1 MSHSLLIFLAGVG
14 IGCDPGTATSPAGP
28 IASSDDDEGDD
39 DDAEDDDSSD
49 DDSDDDDDDQSP
61 DDDDA
66 SESGDDDDP
75 NATGGGG
82 PKLDVGSDCEGDDC
96 DDPPTTSCEELV
108 HTPCDDGSTNID
120 NVLGLNCPDEPM
132 VTVQTTGNAKAIGV
146 RERFGSTDAWS
157 PVEGAA
163 YIALGSGEVDDLD
176 VALGGLDEESFLA
189 CNRDLGSDVDVG
201 TTLPSPL
208 TTMGVDGA
216 CEDDPSLIGTG
227 DCSNSIAEQFEQG
240 GAANDYTEIRVT
252 AKVPAGATS
261 IGYSFAFFSTEY
273 PVFFGSEFNDL
284 FVGWLESES
293 WTGNISF
300 DETGNPISLNAG
312 FLDYK
317 DDAAS
322 LAEFAGTCMEGHAG
336 TKWLSSTAP
345 VSSGEEITLALAI
358 FDLADSALDSYVFI
372 DDIHFGCEGGPPST
386 EPEG

>member
-1 MSHSLLIFLAGVG
+1 MSHPFVLLFAGLGLA
-14 IGCDPGTATSPAGP
+14 CDPSGGNASGPVAPVPGT
-28 IASSDDDEGDD
+28 DDDDDD
-39 DDAEDDDSSD
+39 DDAESDDDDASESDDDDESGEPDDD
-49 DDSDDDDDDQSP
+49 DDSDDDDG
-61 DDDDA
+61 A
-66 SESGDDDDP
+66 SGDS
-75 NATGGGG
+75 GL
-82 PKLDVGSDCEGDDC
+82 KLDVASEDCEGDDC
-96 DDPPTTSCEELV
+96 DDPPPSSCEELE
-108 HTPCDDGSTNID
+108 HTPCDDGSGDIGH
-120 NVLGLNCPDEPM
+120 VLGLNCPGEPT
-132 VTVQTTGNAKAIGV
+132 VTVETTGNAKAIGV
-146 RERFGSTDAWS
+146 RERFGSTDAWA

-176 VALGGLDEESFLA
+176 VAVGGLDEESFLA
-189 CNRDLGSDVDVG
+189 CNRDLGPDVDVG
-201 TTLPSPL
+201 PTLPAPL
-208 TTMGVDGA
+208 TTTGVDGS

-240 GAANDYTEIRVT
+240 GAANDYTEVRVT

-273 PVFFGSEFNDL
+273 PVYFGSEFNDL

-300 DETGNPISLNAG
+300 DEGGNPISLNAG

-317 DDAAS
+317 DDASS
-322 LAEFAGTCMEGHAG
+322 LPEFADTCMQGHAG

-345 VSSGEEITLALAI
+345 VSSGEEIILALAI